1 MKNKNLNIRLS
12 DSALK
17 IIREKAKHCGVSQS
31 MLVIIATELVKE
43 EDITQYLLDNVND
56 KYEQKM

>member
-1 MKNKNLNIRLS
+1 
-12 DSALK
+12 
-17 IIREKAKHCGVSQS
+17 